1 MIRELVVVSGKGGTG
16 KTSITASF
24 ASLAQNSVLCDADVD
39 AADLHL
45 LMAPKVK
52 KTTDFMGGCLAEI
65 RKADCVECDRCRE
78 LCRFDAISEDYVVD
92 AISCE
97 GCGVCVDFCPEQ
109 AIDFPVQK
117 CGEWFIAGT
126 RFGPMVHARLGIA
139 EENSGKLVSLVRQET
154 RKLAEAGGYDLILT
168 DGPPGIGCP
177 VIASIGGATAL
188 AIIVEPTV
196 SGLHDMRR
204 VAELAVHFKVPGL
217 VCVNKYDLNMEMTE
231 KIEAYS
237 LERNMTLLGRI
248 PFDHVFTKAM
258 IQGKN
263 IVEHAPDS
271 LAAQS
276 IREVWAKIMKFP
288 SMNTIGLKDFT
299 AIIQ

>member
-1 MIRELVVVSGKGGTG
+1 LK
-16 KTSITASF
+16 
-24 ASLAQNSVLCDADVD
+24 LAVEA
-39 AADLHL
+39 
-45 LMAPKVK
+45 VK
-52 KTTDFMGGCLAEI
+52 I
-65 RKADCVECDRCRE
+65 
-78 LCRFDAISEDYVVD
+78 
-92 AISCE
+92 
-97 GCGVCVDFCPEQ
+97 
-109 AIDFPVQK
+109 
-117 CGEWFIAGT
+117 
-126 RFGPMVHARLGIA
+126 LGIPSGLIINRSDMGDDKVLEYAQQEGLPILMEIPFDRKIA
-139 EENSGKLVSLVRQET
+139 EAYPCGKPIVEIMPKWKNEFRTLYHRQET
-154 RKLAEAGGYDLILT
+154 RKLAEAGGDDLILT

-196 SGLHDMRR
+196 SGLHDMQR

-248 PFDHVFTKAM
+248 LFDHVFTKAM

-263 IVEHAPDS
+263 IIERAPDS

-276 IREVWAKIMKFP
+276 IREVWAKIMEFP
-288 SMNTIGLKDFT
+288 SMNTIGLSDFT